1 MQNSAGRAPA
11 VRLLYSDFLQ
21 KCASQF
27 GVIFSFDFFLSFP
40 PGYRKEASPPMR
52 QRVLVVDDDRL
63 VADTLRMVFA
73 VNGFESEACYSA
85 ADALR
90 KARSFSPELLLCDVT
105 MPGQSGL
112 QLAATL
118 HHEMPKCHVIML
130 TAYLTTAASFELEA
144 LRQKRP
150 LKLLNKP
157 CRPELLLKEAGEL
170 LRQPQLCT
178 AS

>member
-1 MQNSAGRAPA
+1 
-11 VRLLYSDFLQ
+11 
-21 KCASQF
+21 
-27 GVIFSFDFFLSFP
+27 
-40 PGYRKEASPPMR
+40 MR

-85 ADALR
+85 VDALR
-90 KARSFSPELLLCDVT
+90 KARTFAPELLLCDVT

-112 QLAATL
+112 QLAATI
-118 HHEMPKCHVIML
+118 HREMPECQLIML
-130 TAYLTTAASFELEA
+130 TAYLTNSASVELEA
-144 LRQKRP
+144 IRLKRP

-157 CRPELLLKEAGEL
+157 CRPELLLKEASEL
-170 LRQPQLCT
+170 LRRSHFYA